1 MEIMQTIPQSPP
13 SALAGAGLMTSDKT
27 DHVPVRTPS
36 GSSAFAALLRA
47 MASSSPLGM
56 AMEEVPGKSGMQA
69 AVQEEAA
76 VASSPGKKESETEES
91 PSSAADGLP
100 LPMMVAVNGM
110 PMAVASI
117 LPTQM
122 QPQDMAARTEP
133 VETTAVAERLNPA
146 AKVVQQQGVFVK
158 TDGAMVLSEGVVSAA
173 KPTQLTQQASM
184 ANRDASSAD
193 ILLQQS
199 NPVPATE
206 QLVSVAQPAMVVQKL
221 PQLTDN
227 HELPDT
233 VHPSA
238 KPDVIPA
245 ITPKV
250 ENVAAA
256 PGEPVVIDAKPLPQS
271 SSHPAF
277 PETVQFVAK
286 APETTSP
293 QQVNVNAAGQTAPSQ
308 PLLTATPAQPTATPA
323 QPTAAS
329 ALQGS
334 GNNAG
339 EIQMPVITEL
349 SATKQPETKQ
359 QQSPAQPPADPVVI
373 AKAVQEK
380 AVQKVHYE
388 ANQHLHTAAE
398 PPVAKSADPIAT
410 ALDPAK
416 VEVVFQEPSSR
427 KEFFEGENSGRSG
440 MNEKMPGALHNGA
453 VTDLS
458 KNFSVPELQPKTE
471 GTKTALSES
480 ILAQIKD
487 GVAAHDARGHNQI
500 TISLKPAE
508 LGELKIN
515 VSMVD
520 QRLKVEVVAEN
531 RMVKDVLMSNLDNL
545 KESLL
550 KQNLT
555 MDKFDVQTGVGHGF
569 NQSSGDEKWVPRN
582 QSHKNFTSVVGP
594 IDEGAEQRVGYLTT
608 GNNSLVDV
616 RF

>member
-1 MEIMQTIPQSPP
+1 MEIMQTIPQPPP
-13 SALAGAGLMTSDKT
+13 SALPGAGLMTSDKT
-27 DHVPVRTPS
+27 GHVQVRTPS

-47 MASSSPLGM
+47 MASS
-56 AMEEVPGKSGMQA
+56 AMEEVTGKSGMPA

-76 VASSPGKKESETEES
+76 VASKLGKKEAEAEET

-110 PMAVASI
+110 PIAVASI

-122 QPQDMAARTEP
+122 PPQDMTARTEP
-133 VETTAVAERLNPA
+133 VETTAVAEGLNPA

-158 TDGAMVLSEGVVSAA
+158 TDEAMELPEGVVSAA
-173 KPTQLTQQASM
+173 KPTQLTPQPSM
-184 ANRDASSAD
+184 ASNDASPAN

-199 NPVPATE
+199 NPVPATK
-206 QLVSVAQPAMVVQKL
+206 QLVSAAQPAMDVPKL

-238 KPDVIPA
+238 KPDVTPA
-245 ITPKV
+245 ITPRV

-256 PGEPVVIDAKPLPQS
+256 PGEPVVDAKQLPRS
-271 SSHPAF
+271 SNHPAF

-286 APETTSP
+286 ASETASP

-308 PLLTATPAQPTATPA
+308 PPLTATPAQSTATPA
-323 QPTAAS
+323 QPAAAS
-329 ALQGS
+329 ALHGS

-339 EIQMPVITEL
+339 EIQMPVIAEL
-349 SATKQPETKQ
+349 SATKQPGTNQ
-359 QQSPAQPPADPVVI
+359 QQSPAQPPADPVAI
-373 AKAVQEK
+373 AKTVQEK
-380 AVQKVHYE
+380 AGQKVHYE
-388 ANQHLHTAAE
+388 ADKKLQTVAE

-410 ALDPAK
+410 ALDPAR
-416 VEVVFQEPSSR
+416 VEIVFQEPSSR
-427 KEFFEGENSGRSG
+427 KEFFDGENNGRSG
-440 MNEKMPGALHNGA
+440 MNEKMPGTLHNGA

-458 KNFSVPELQPKTE
+458 KNFSVPEPQPKME

-487 GVAAHDARGHNQI
+487 GVVAHDAKGHNRI

-531 RMVKDVLMSNLDNL
+531 RMVKDVLMGNLDSL

-582 QSHKNFTSVVGP
+582 QSHKNFTSVAGP
-594 IDEGAEQRVGYLTT
+594 IDEGAEQKAGYLTT

>member
-13 SALAGAGLMTSDKT
+13 LALPDAGLMTSDKT
-27 DHVPVRTPS
+27 GNVPGRTPS
-36 GSSAFAALLRA
+36 GSSAFSALLRE

-56 AMEEVPGKSGMQA
+56 AMEKLTGKSGMA
-69 AVQEEAA
+69 TAQEEAA
-76 VASSPGKKESETEES
+76 DASKPGKKEPETEES
-91 PSSAADGLP
+91 PSSAANEP
-100 LPMMVAVNGM
+100 TLPMMIAANGM

-122 QPQDMAARTEP
+122 QPRNMAARTEP
-133 VETTAVAERLNPA
+133 VGTTAVVEGLNPA
-146 AKVVQQQGVFVK
+146 ATVAQQQEGFVK
-158 TDGAMVLSEGVVSAA
+158 TDEEMVLPDGVLSAA
-173 KPTQLTQQASM
+173 KPALLTPQPSM
-184 ANRDASSAD
+184 AGKDASPAIISLQPSNSMSA
-193 ILLQQS
+193 
-199 NPVPATE
+199 TG
-206 QLVSVAQPAMVVQKL
+206 QLVSAAQPVMVAPTL
-221 PQLTDN
+221 PQGADN

-238 KPDVIPA
+238 KQDVTAA
-245 ITPKV
+245 IMPKV

-256 PGEPVVIDAKPLPQS
+256 PGEPVAGDAKPLPLS
-271 SSHPAF
+271 SNRPAF

-286 APETTSP
+286 APETTSL

-308 PLLTATPAQPTATPA
+308 LTLTATPA

-334 GNNAG
+334 GGNAG
-339 EIQMPVITEL
+339 EVQIPVITEL
-349 SATKQPETKQ
+349 SVTTQPDTNQ
-359 QQSPAQPPADPVVI
+359 QQSPAQSPSDPVVN
-373 AKAVQEK
+373 AKSAQGKAVHQ
-380 AVQKVHYE
+380 ARYE
-388 ANQHLHTAAE
+388 ANQHLRGAVE
-398 PPVAKSADPIAT
+398 PPEAKSADSIVT
-410 ALDPAK
+410 ALDPAE

-427 KEFFEGENSGRSG
+427 KESFDGENSGRSG
-440 MNEKMPGALHNGA
+440 MNEKMPGTLHNGA
-453 VTDLS
+453 VTDAS
-458 KNFSVPELQPKTE
+458 KNFSVPEPQPKTE

-480 ILAQIKD
+480 ILAQVKD
-487 GVAAHDARGHNQI
+487 GVAAHDAKGHSQI

-531 RMVKDVLMSNLDNL
+531 RMVKDALMSNLDSL
-545 KESLL
+545 KEALQ
-550 KQNLT
+550 KQNFT

-569 NQSSGDEKWVPRN
+569 NQSFGDEKWMPRN
-582 QSHKNFTSVVGP
+582 QSHKNFTNMAGP
-594 IDEGAEQRVGYLTT
+594 IDEGVEQRVSYLTT